1 MKVFRAC
8 GMKMEPN
15 FSIGMETVDHG
26 HISRPRRVAHRRDL
40 TYQFP
45 VYRWLSWLVVA
56 GFAAGLAL
64 MYLVAGMFGIPAPLG
79 WAFLVVVFCAGIA
92 LLERPKALLA
102 AMMFYFLLMPG
113 NRLLGLM
120 GLPLP
125 GFIDELFFV
134 PFLAVI
140 VMTLIQRADKPSGLW
155 FPAAFM
161 GVAALSWYVNGKPSA
176 FTTVRVTLVL
186 LKSFIIWYY
195 CRMTC
200 TFKTVSDFWKWGL
213 LYIHYAALHF
223 LYNCLWQ
230 GRPWVTR
237 HWDNSGGLFGPDGS
251 GAAHF
256 VGYIS
261 ILALFLLAA
270 WWFTEGRRATKRMK
284 AWMLFLGIVLV
295 YDLAFMTDTKHAL
308 LIMPAAF
315 LPILFHQSIPR
326 RVRMGLLFGGTIV
339 TALGIWYVVASTGTY
354 QFANFATQMLDSPK
368 GEAYR
373 AVTADFPFLVHYPV
387 LGAGPGRFF
396 SQQAVDSGAPLARR
410 YVIPYRDEDARA
422 ALTHRATN
430 RTGGS
435 LLRAPTADVL
445 ILMGE
450 FGWLGAVLYAIFLL
464 WILASLW
471 RKASRSSALGLVYL
485 ALSAGLLFLCAT
497 MLFAPIGTVH
507 SVVFPWWMLMGR
519 VWDMRV
525 PGGRDGDALP
535 SAESTPA
542 FPADDSVPSQA

>member
-1 MKVFRAC
+1 MATT
-8 GMKMEPN
+8 
-15 FSIGMETVDHG
+15 ETDRHAGGV
-26 HISRPRRVAHRRDL
+26 RRIPHRRDT

-45 VYRWLSWLVVA
+45 VYRWLSWISIA
-56 GFAAGLAL
+56 GYAIGLGC
-64 MYLVAGMFGIPAPLG
+64 MYLLLGMFGIPAPIG
-79 WAFLVVVFCAGIA
+79 WAVLVILFCVGIA
-92 LLERPKALLA
+92 LLERPKALLNT
-102 AMMFYFLLMPG
+102 MMFYFLLMPG
-113 NRLLGLM
+113 NRLLGLL

-134 PFLAVI
+134 PFIAVI
-140 VMTLIQRADKPSGLW
+140 VMNLIQRSEMPAGLW

-161 GVAALSWYVNGKPSA
+161 GLAALSWYVNGKPAPFTA
-176 FTTVRVTLVL
+176 FRVTLVL
-186 LKSFIIWYY
+186 LKSFIIWYF

-200 TFKTVSDFWKWGL
+200 TFKNVSEFWKWGL

-270 WWFTEGRRATKRMK
+270 WWFTEGRRASKRMK
-284 AWMLFLGIVLV
+284 IWMLFVGVVLA
-295 YDLAFMTDTKHAL
+295 YDLAFMTDTKHAV
-308 LIMPAAF
+308 LIMPVAF
-315 LPILFHQSIPR
+315 LPMLFHQAIPL
-326 RVRMGLLFGGTIV
+326 RVRMGLLFGGTAV
-339 TALGIWYVVASTGTY
+339 MALGFWYVVASTGTY
-354 QFANFATQMLDSPK
+354 QFANFATQMIDSPK
-368 GEAYR
+368 GEAYQ
-373 AVTADFPFLVHYPV
+373 AVTADFPYLVHYPL

-422 ALTHRATN
+422 SLTHRSTN

-435 LLRAPTADVL
+435 LLLSPTADVL
-445 ILMGE
+445 VLMGE
-450 FGWLGAVLYAIFLL
+450 FGWLGAALYASFLL
-464 WILASLW
+464 WILVALW
-471 RKASRSSALGLVYL
+471 RKATGFSGMGLVCL
-485 ALSAGLLFLCAT
+485 SLSAGLLFLCVT

-519 VWDMRV
+519 IWDMDV
-525 PGGRDGDALP
+525 PDGRNRPVLASDVGVSSHA
-535 SAESTPA
+535 
-542 FPADDSVPSQA
+542 